1 MNAWWDFT
9 AVAVAVLV
17 ALLGGV
23 FIGAGMMRDHMTPQI
38 GYAFGCGRFYA
49 DNNDPALDPRND
61 ESPCYPYYKAWDAT
75 EWHPP
80 K

>member
-1 MNAWWDFT
+1 MRF
-9 AVAVAVLV
+9 VLV
-17 ALLGGV
+17 SLVLASVALS
-23 FIGAGMMRDHMTPQI
+23 FILGAGMMLDHDKSQL

-49 DNNDPALDPRND
+49 DNNEPALDPRD
-61 ESPCYPYYKAWDAT
+61 EQSPCYPYYKAWDAT